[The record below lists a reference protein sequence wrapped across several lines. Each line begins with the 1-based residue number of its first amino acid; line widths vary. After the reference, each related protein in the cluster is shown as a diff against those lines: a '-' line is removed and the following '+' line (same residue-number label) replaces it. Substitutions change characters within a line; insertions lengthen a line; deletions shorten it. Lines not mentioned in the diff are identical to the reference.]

1 MAACGVNQPDVCDEC
16 VQVVRNI
23 KTVQVPC
30 TKKKCKKYT
39 VKVPRQVTEQVPR
52 TVQYTDFESRQKQV
66 PYTDYRSERRTRMET
81 QNYQVPVTTTK
92 TRMVPVTKKV
102 PKTVYVDVT
111 TQVPKTYQKMT
122 MQTKE
127 RQVPVPY
134 YVNVPQTKYR
144 TVMEQVPVQKSK
156 VQMDTVVKTV
166 YDTKVRTRVVP
177 ETKIVTKQIPV
188 YNVIARP
195 PQNGDGSIMAD
206 FNRIDKNQDG
216 MLSYDEI
223 AFDVADKNKDSQ
235 ISFGEYA
242 DARAAGNLAQTSG
255 VLQVGSGQISGI
267 MQEASGQ
274 IGVLQE
280 ASGQIPLA
288 SVSNTIA
295 QTSYAD
301 GGGNDFNVNMGADE
315 TNGQAFISGGT
326 GYNNI
331 ANGFSAV
338 AENSMTNGAYIS
350 NAATNDL
357 NGNDLSYTPQYTLD
371 ERLPNVE
378 SNRQMQW
385 KLCYDNGS
393 DYMNGAQTE
402 NNGRTAW
409 FRCLK

>member
-1 MAACGVNQPDVCDEC
+1 MAACGTNQPDVCDKC
-16 VQVVRNI
+16 VQVVRSI
-23 KTVQVPC
+23 KSVQVPC

-122 MQTKE
+122 IQTKE

-144 TVMEQVPVQKSK
+144 TVMEQVPVQMSK

-166 YDTKVRTRVVP
+166 YDTKVKTRVVP

-195 PQNGDGSIMAD
+195 PQNGVGDIMAD

-223 AFDVADKNKDSQ
+223 AFDIANKNKDGQLSV
-235 ISFGEYA
+235 GEYA
-242 DARAAGNLAQTSG
+242 DARATGNFAETSG
-255 VLQVGSGQISGI
+255 V
-267 MQEASGQ
+267 MQDAS
-274 IGVLQE
+274 E
-280 ASGQIPLA
+280 QIPFA
-288 SVSNTIA
+288 NGQVPYTNG
-295 QTSYAD
+295 QTAYANGD
-301 GGGNDFNVNMGADE
+301 DFSGNMGADE
-315 TNGQAFISGGT
+315 TNGQVFISGGT

-331 ANGFSAV
+331 ANGQDGFSGV

-350 NAATNDL
+350 NGAVNNL
-357 NGNDLSYTPQYTLD
+357 NGYDQSSSAQPVTTGHAFNEGLTNGQ
-371 ERLPNVE
+371 
-378 SNRQMQW
+378 SNSSMQW
-385 KLCYDNGS
+385 RLCYNNGS
-393 DYMNGAQTE
+393 DYMNGVQAE
-402 NNGRTAW
+402 SNDRTGW